1 MSQIHRQSKRLRIV
15 GRSAAVLIGL
25 AAVLVG
31 VAALVP
37 ASGSAR
43 SLAAPVNIGEPQ
55 ISGSAVEG
63 QTLTATTGTWANSPT
78 SFTFQWLR
86 CPANGG
92 QPDGSD
98 CTAIAFATSSTYTL
112 SSADVGFTIRV
123 RVTASNADG
132 SASAAS
138 NATNIVAAALSAPV
152 NTGPP
157 QISGTPVQG
166 QTLTATNGTWTNNPT
181 GYTYQW
187 LHCPQSGGQPNGSDC
202 PAIAGATNNNL
213 ILQAR
218 DVGFRIRVRVT
229 ARNAAGSTS
238 ATSNPT
244 ATVTGVSAPR
254 NTVPPT
260 ISGTPVVGRV
270 LTLNRG
276 TWTGSQPI
284 SYRYEWRRC
293 DSNGNG
299 CVPIAGAVGLTWRI
313 LQASVGHTI
322 RARVFA
328 TNPGGTSEL
337 TSAQTAVVTATPAP
351 PPAAAGCPAGSGPIN
366 VNNISSPARL
376 LIDKQQSSPQIVQRG
391 TQQITIR
398 YHVSACGGRSV
409 QGALVYVTGVPY
421 NQISIPPEQRTG
433 TDGYAQLV
441 LRRLSG
447 FPVSNKQ
454 QLLTIFVRAR
464 KSGEN
469 VLGGISTRRLFS
481 IHVRL

>member
-1 MSQIHRQSKRLRIV
+1 
-15 GRSAAVLIGL
+15 
-25 AAVLVG
+25 
-31 VAALVP
+31 
-37 ASGSAR
+37 
-43 SLAAPVNIGEPQ
+43 VNIGEPQ
-55 ISGSAVEG
+55 ISGSAIEG

-86 CPANGG
+86 CPASGG

-98 CTAIAFATSSTYTL
+98 CAPIAFATSSAYTL
-112 SSADVGFTIRV
+112 SSSDVGFTIRV
-123 RVTASNADG
+123 RVTATNADG

-138 NATNIVAAALSAPV
+138 NATNIVAAALSAPA
-152 NTGPP
+152 NTGQP
-157 QISGTPVQG
+157 QISGTPLQG

-181 GYTYQW
+181 TFAYQW

-202 PAIAGATNNNL
+202 PRIGGATNNNL

-229 ARNAAGSTS
+229 ASNAAGSTD
-238 ATSNPT
+238 ATSSPT
-244 ATVTGVSAPR
+244 AAVVGVAKPTNSIS
-254 NTVPPT
+254 PT

-276 TWTGSQPI
+276 TWTGTQPI

-293 DSNGNG
+293 DQNGNS
-299 CVPIAGAVGLTWRI
+299 CLTIPGAVGLTWRI
-313 LQASVGHTI
+313 LPASVGHTI

-328 TNPGGTSEL
+328 TNPGGTSQL
-337 TSAQTAVVTATPAP
+337 TSAHTAVITATTP
-351 PPAAAGCPAGSGPIN
+351 PPPTAAGCPAGSGPIN

-376 LIDKQQSSPQIVQRG
+376 LIDRQQSNPQTAQRG
-391 TQQITIR
+391 TRQIILR

-421 NQISIPPEQRTG
+421 NQFSIPPEQRTG
-433 TDGYAQLV
+433 TDGYAQLA

-454 QLLTIFVRAR
+454 QLIALFVRAR
-464 KSGEN
+464 KQSEN
-469 VLGGISTRRLFS
+469 VLAGISTRRLFS
-481 IHVRL
+481 IHVRQ